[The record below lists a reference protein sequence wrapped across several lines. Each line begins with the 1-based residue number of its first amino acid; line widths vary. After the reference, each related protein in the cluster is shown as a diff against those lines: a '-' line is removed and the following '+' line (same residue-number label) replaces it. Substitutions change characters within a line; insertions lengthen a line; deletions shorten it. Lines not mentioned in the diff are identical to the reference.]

1 MTHPEMVTQLNRII
15 RAEEIVAEAIE
26 VVEVAVE
33 ASEVGETTPN

>member
-1 MTHPEMVTQLNRII
+1 MVTQLNRII